1 MLVHYPYG
9 KISERERLLR
19 QIGGDHNLVLGTF
32 ARSLDRKRVQLS

>member
-1 MLVHYPYG
+1 MLVHCPYG

-19 QIGGDHNLVLGTF
+19 QIGGDHNLAQEKF